1 MGLKDRIIGAGFAAF
16 RVTGL
21 HRLAGAA
28 TRGQG
33 AVLMFH
39 NVRPWRPPTPGFTPN
54 RLLEITPEFLD
65 ETLVLIKRMGFDIV
79 TLDEALR
86 RLAEGDAR
94 PFVALTFDD
103 GYRDNVDFALPV
115 LERHRAPFAV
125 YVATGFADRSAG
137 MWWLELEEALRRAD
151 RIEIAE
157 SDLSLSLSTRTPEEK
172 AAAFEKVYWGL
183 RGGSEE
189 RLLRIVGGL
198 AARNGVDG
206 AAIVPALC
214 MDWAEIAALAR
225 HPLATIGAHTISH
238 KMLAKWPDEVARE
251 EMAGSKQQIEERLGQ
266 PVRHFA
272 YPVGDPTSAGAR
284 EFALARELG
293 FASAVTTRPG
303 MVFAEHRDHLT
314 ALPRVSVNG
323 NWQDIGY
330 FEVLLSGAPFALW
343 NRGRRVNAA

>member
-1 MGLKDRIIGAGFAAF
+1 MGLKDRVIGAGFAAF
-16 RVTGL
+16 RLTGM

-28 TRGQG
+28 TRGRG

-86 RLAEGDAR
+86 RLAEGGAR

-103 GYRDNVDFALPV
+103 GYRDTVDFALPV
-115 LERHRAPFAV
+115 LERHQAPFAV
-125 YVATGFADRSAG
+125 YIATGFADRSAG

-151 RIEIAE
+151 RIEIADG
-157 SDLSLSLSTRTPEEK
+157 DLSLSLSTRTPEEK
-172 AAAFEKVYWGL
+172 AAAFERVYWGL
-183 RGGSEE
+183 RAGSEE

-198 AARNGVDG
+198 AAPNGVDS
-206 AAIVPALC
+206 AAIVAALC
-214 MDWAEIAALAR
+214 MDWPEIAALAR
-225 HPLATIGAHTISH
+225 HPLATIGAHTVSH
-238 KMLAKWPDEVARE
+238 KMLAKWSADLARA

-272 YPVGDPTSAGAR
+272 YPVGDPTSAGPR

-293 FASAVTTRPG
+293 FVSAVTTRPG
-303 MVFAEHRDHLT
+303 MVFAEHSDHLT